1 MATDRQKNNKDIM
14 LPLRLSKGTHLIL
27 EEKARK
33 AGIFKSVFIV
43 LLIHA
48 VPTEIA
54 TDDAFR
60 GFRDDAE
67 AKDIYLPIRI
77 DKETSILLSEKTR
90 ACGINR
96 SLFIRFLIRNVQIEA
111 VINKPANQLQGSEDH
126 S

>member
-27 EEKARK
+27 EEKVRK

-54 TDDAFR
+54 TDAFR
-60 GFRDDAE
+60 GFRDDTE